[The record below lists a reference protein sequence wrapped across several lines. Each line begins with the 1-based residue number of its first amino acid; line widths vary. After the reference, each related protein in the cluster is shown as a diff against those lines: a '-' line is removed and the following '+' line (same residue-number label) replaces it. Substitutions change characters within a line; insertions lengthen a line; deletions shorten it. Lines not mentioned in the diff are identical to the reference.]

1 MVIKNSDGRFVE
13 LQTLIDSLGKDAIY
27 DLLSAGTLQA
37 EGIELYLEDLR
48 LTDWEVQ
55 QLEACGAIEDDEF
68 WDVFKG
74 MAVNKGIPEKEIERY
89 IPEHA

>member
-1 MVIKNSDGRFVE
+1 MTIKNGAGRYVE
-13 LQTLIDSLGKDAIY
+13 LQALIEELGKEAVY
-27 DLLSAGTLQA
+27 NLLNAGTLQA

-55 QLEACGAIEDDEF
+55 QLEACGAIEEEEF
-68 WDVFKG
+68 WDVFKK
-74 MAVNKGIPEKEIERY
+74 MALNKGVPEKEIERY